1 MPPSG
6 RPNCGTR
13 RVSKSGVPSDAV
25 RGTSRTRLSW
35 HCCLAWNA
43 EHCGL
48 EWKVVLPDG
57 DRPVYCTRCG
67 SIVDT
72 GDRFCGVCGARVS
85 PSAQESA
92 PTRQMPAPSYAP
104 PRVSGGSN
112 SLALPLILGL
122 AAVLLVLIGIGAKV
136 GFALVSGGDTNAP
149 QSSANEPAP
158 AEDRE
163 PTQEDVNKGAEASQP
178 QPSRSSA
185 WATPSKLRA

>member
-1 MPPSG
+1 
-6 RPNCGTR
+6 
-13 RVSKSGVPSDAV
+13 
-25 RGTSRTRLSW
+25 
-35 HCCLAWNA
+35 
-43 EHCGL
+43 
-48 EWKVVLPDG
+48 
-57 DRPVYCTRCG
+57 
-67 SIVDT
+67 
-72 GDRFCGVCGARVS
+72 
-85 PSAQESA
+85 
-92 PTRQMPAPSYAP
+92 MPAPSYAP

-122 AAVLLVLIGIGAKV
+122 AAVLLVLIGIGAIV

-185 WATPSKLRA
+185 WATPSKSRA